1 MIEGFVLYLP
11 TKIRINSIAINLNF
25 CKGVKRM
32 DKVGKKYRDI
42 SFRSEKNQKVVCVHS
57 REAREYARLLE
68 QEPEVVSYE
77 TCHSLDRER
86 YQFVNPIDIRKD
98 YFDVEWATDF
108 VLHFADGSIGI
119 REVVTEAMLSKRANI
134 EKLEFSRRYWS
145 TSESVKDW
153 KIIIMTKKGE

>member
-1 MIEGFVLYLP
+1 
-11 TKIRINSIAINLNF
+11 
-25 CKGVKRM
+25 M
-32 DKVGKKYRDI
+32 DKAGGKRRDI

-57 REAREYARLLE
+57 REAREYARILE

-77 TCHSLDRER
+77 TCQALDMER

-108 VLHFADGSIGI
+108 VLHFEDGSIGI
-119 REVVTEAMLSKRANI
+119 REVVTEATLAKRANI

-145 TSESVKDW
+145 VSESVRDW